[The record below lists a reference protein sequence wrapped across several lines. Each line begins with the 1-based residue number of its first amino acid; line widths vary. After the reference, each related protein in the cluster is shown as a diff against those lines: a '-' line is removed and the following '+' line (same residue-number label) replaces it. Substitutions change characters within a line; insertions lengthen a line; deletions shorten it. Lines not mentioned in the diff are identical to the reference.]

1 MGSIIVKIIQVLKI
15 MPFIMYFTKKNV
27 IRTIS
32 TDNKIEKFEEEWGQ
46 FCDLE
51 PLYLHK
57 GNRDKIT

>member
-27 IRTIS
+27 VRTIS
-32 TDNKIEKFEEEWGQ
+32 TDKFEEEWGQ